1 MNADIQLLATK
12 ISEEQNKYTYF
23 LLGLS
28 SAAIAYTI
36 NNTQFS
42 QNFALNLPL
51 FFAIIGWSISFF
63 NGVCHIQK
71 LHEHRIE
78 NANYILEN
86 RDWLEMLKLLN
97 PIASKA
103 QWHSKLQQLFFL
115 LAGVSYFI
123 IYLVK
128 YIIFLGYFP
137 VLR

>member
-1 MNADIQLLATK
+1 MNTDIRLLATK
-12 ISEEQNKYTYF
+12 ISEEQYKYTYF

-42 QNFALNLPL
+42 QNFILNLPL
-51 FFAIIGWSISFF
+51 FFAIISWGISFF

-71 LHEHRIE
+71 LHEYRIE

-86 RDWLEMLKLLN
+86 KDWFEMLKLLN
-97 PIASKA
+97 PIASQA
-103 QWHSKLQQLFFL
+103 QRYSKLQQLFFL
-115 LAGVSYFI
+115 LAGLSYFF

-128 YIIFLGYFP
+128 YMMFSHLKFSY
-137 VLR
+137 